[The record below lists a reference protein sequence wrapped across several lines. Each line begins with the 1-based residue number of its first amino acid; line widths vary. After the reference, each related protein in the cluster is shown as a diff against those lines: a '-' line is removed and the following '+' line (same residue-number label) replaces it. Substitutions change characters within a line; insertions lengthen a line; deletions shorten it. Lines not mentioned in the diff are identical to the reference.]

1 VSMRKALTTVLFI
14 TALNSSEICWGAQPG
29 GLSTGKSSTS
39 ALMASMVRGIPESG
53 ILAICGCAFLLVAFA
68 TARLRRGHPSSSC
81 QSFRLEKK
89 LVRASMRSDEIVAG
103 KIQLSS
109 IGSDDARQTQP
120 LSSETPQVELG
131 LYSRLIRHR
140 VMGSHVR

>member
-1 VSMRKALTTVLFI
+1 MRKALTTVLFI
-14 TALNSSEICWGAQPG
+14 TALNSSEICWGHPA
-29 GLSTGKSSTS
+29 GLSTGKSSTT
-39 ALMASMVRGIPESG
+39 AWMVAMVADIPESG
-53 ILAICGCAFLLVAFA
+53 ILAICGCAFLLFAFA

-89 LVRASMRSDEIVAG
+89 LVRASIRSDEIVAG

-109 IGSDDARQTQP
+109 IGSDDTRQTQP

-131 LYSRLIRHR
+131 LHSRHIRHH